1 MLSFRSCCG
10 GILRSLQE
18 RQQLGGPRT
27 LSHMWKQRRDS
38 DQYADKAIAE
48 GLRTRAA
55 YKLMDIDS
63 RFDRFLRQG
72 SYVVDLGAAPGGFAL
87 VAANRICLKTS
98 RDQWNRPMRCPIDY
112 SSHELYRTIGGKQK
126 RREFGAVRPVV
137 MRLLKPNACKTE
149 IYAIY

>member
-1 MLSFRSCCG
+1 MQRLQSCCG
-10 GILRSLQE
+10 GLKSVHVRE
-18 RQQLGGPRT
+18 QLGGRRT

-38 DQYADKAIAE
+38 DQYANMAIAE

-98 RDQWNRPMRCPIDY
+98 RDQWNHPMRCPVDY
-112 SSHELYRTIGGKQK
+112 SSRDLYRTIGGKQK
-126 RREFGAVRPVV
+126 RREFGAVRPISVY
-137 MRLLKPNACKTE
+137 LLYTNSCNPETHAAN
-149 IYAIY
+149 